1 MKLWL
6 KILIG
11 VVVGLLLGW
20 ALRELAD
27 YLPEQRWNQALGAL
41 DSIGQL
47 FLDLVRML
55 VVLLVFSSMT
65 VGITSIHDP
74 QKLTRVGLKSLA
86 IYIVTT
92 AISIAIGLTLAYLIK
107 PGVGAQ
113 LGQAGV
119 PVQLVAAPSLWDILL
134 NIVPSNPVRA
144 LAEGNILQV
153 IVFSIFFGLAINLVG
168 EKGKPIL
175 RVIESLAETMYRLTN
190 IVMEFAPYG
199 VAAIMA
205 FVAAKFGLETLL
217 SLLKFLLT
225 NYLGCALVLLI
236 VDCGILWFFAKVN
249 PLKFFKGMGDA
260 IMLALSTN
268 SSSATLPVTLHCV
281 QENLGVSRNIAN
293 FVIPLGSTINMNGAA
308 IFQGI
313 AAVFMAQAYGI
324 ELAWQQLLVIVVTAV
339 LSAVGAAGIPGTGFI
354 MLAVVLQSVGL
365 PIEGIATLFA
375 VDRIREMFSTV
386 VNVLGDAT
394 AAVWVAKTE
403 GELNVEQYN
412 QAVVV
417 SYEEEV
423 DV

>member
-11 VVVGLLLGW
+11 VVVGLGLGW
-20 ALRELAD
+20 ALGDKAA
-27 YLPEQRWNQALGAL
+27 YLEP
-41 DSIGQL
+41 IGTL
-47 FLDLVRML
+47 FLDLIRML

-74 QKLTRVGLKSLA
+74 KKLTRVGLKSLM
-86 IYIVTT
+86 IYVVTT
-92 AISIAIGLTLAYLIK
+92 AVSIAIGLTLAYIIK
-107 PGVGAQ
+107 PGIGAQ
-113 LGQAGV
+113 LGQTGEPLEV
-119 PVQLVAAPSLWDILL
+119 VAAPSLWEILL

-168 EKGKPIL
+168 EKGKPVL
-175 RVIESLAETMYRLTN
+175 RVVESLAETMYRLTN

-205 FVAAKFGLETLL
+205 YVAGKFGLDTLL

-225 NYLGCALVLLI
+225 NYLGCILVLLI
-236 VDCGILWFFAKVN
+236 VDCGILWFITKLN
-249 PLKFFKGMGDA
+249 PLPFFRGMGDA
-260 IMLALSTN
+260 IMLAVSTN

-313 AAVFMAQAYGI
+313 SAVFMAQAYGI
-324 ELAWQQLLVIVVTAV
+324 DLAWQQLLVIVVTAV

-412 QAVVV
+412 RTDVIG
-417 SYEEEV
+417 YEEEI

>member
-11 VVVGLLLGW
+11 VVVGLVLGW
-20 ALRELAD
+20 ALGD
-27 YLPEQRWNQALGAL
+27 YASYLEP
-41 DSIGQL
+41 IGTL
-47 FLDLVRML
+47 FLNLIRML

-74 QKLTRVGLKSLA
+74 KKLTRIGLKTLA

-92 AISIAIGLTLAYLIK
+92 AIAIGIGLGLAYLIK
-107 PGVGAQ
+107 PGIGAKLGQGAQ
-113 LGQAGV
+113 V
-119 PVQLVAAPSLWDILL
+119 VQVASPPSLGSLLL
-134 NIVPSNPVRA
+134 NVIPSNPVAA

-153 IVFSIFFGLAINLVG
+153 IVFSIFFGLAINFAG
-168 EKGKPIL
+168 DRGKPVL
-175 RVIESLAETMYRLTN
+175 KVIESLAETMYRLTN

-205 FVAAKFGLETLL
+205 YVAGKFGLETLI

-225 NYLGCALVLLI
+225 NYLGCALQILI
-236 VDCGILWFFAKVN
+236 VHCGILWLFAKLN
-249 PLKFFKGMGDA
+249 PLPFFKGLGDA

-281 QENLGVSRNIAN
+281 QENLGVSKNITN

-324 ELAWQQLLVIVVTAV
+324 DLHWQQLLVITVTAV

-375 VDRIREMFSTV
+375 IDRIREMFSTI
-386 VNVLGDAT
+386 VNVLGDAVT
-394 AAVWVAKTE
+394 AVWVAKQE
-403 GELNVEQYN
+403 GELNVDQYN
-412 QAVVV
+412 HGELVG
-417 SYEEEV
+417 YEEKLEV
-423 DV
+423 E

>member
-11 VVVGLLLGW
+11 VVVGLI
-20 ALRELAD
+20 
-27 YLPEQRWNQALGAL
+27 LGAVL
-41 DSIGQL
+41 GEKASYLEPLGTL
-47 FLDLVRML
+47 FLDLIRML

-74 QKLTRVGLKSLA
+74 KKLTRVGLKSLLV
-86 IYIVTT
+86 YVVTT
-92 AISIAIGLTLAYLIK
+92 AIAICIGLGLAYLIK

-113 LGQAGV
+113 LGQANAEV
-119 PVQLVAAPSLWDILL
+119 TVSQPPSLGKLL
-134 NIVPSNPVRA
+134 LGIVPSNPIKA
-144 LAEGNILQV
+144 LAEGNILQI
-153 IVFSIFFGLAINLVG
+153 IVFSIFFGLAINFVG

-190 IVMEFAPYG
+190 IIMEFAPYG

-205 FVAAKFGLETLL
+205 YVAGRFGFETLY

-225 NYLGCALVLLI
+225 NYLGCTLQILI
-236 VDCGILWFFAKVN
+236 VHCGILWFFAKVN
-249 PLKFFKGMGDA
+249 PLPFFKGMGDA

-281 QENLGVSRNIAN
+281 QENLGVSRNISN

-313 AAVFMAQAYGI
+313 SAVFMAQAYGI
-324 ELAWQQLLVIVVTAV
+324 DLGWQQLLVVVVTAV

-365 PIEGIATLFA
+365 PMEGIATLFA
-375 VDRIREMFSTV
+375 VDRLREMFSTV
-386 VNVLGDAT
+386 VNVLGDAV
-394 AAVWVAKTE
+394 AAVVVAKGE
-403 GELNVEQYN
+403 GELNVEQYRHGEL
-412 QAVVV
+412 VG
-417 SYEEEV
+417 YEEEEEV
-423 DV
+423 